1 MTGETK
7 RPPDLVVA
15 VIIEL
20 ERGPLVPEPR
30 CLLRELRRSEVAFLE
45 PEGEPPRYPDPGK
58 GTDGFSSRAVT
69 RALRVF
75 SRAVCA
81 SRSLF

>member
-1 MTGETK
+1 MTGKTERT
-7 RPPDLVVA
+7 PDLVVA
-15 VIIEL
+15 VIVVL
-20 ERGPLVPEPR
+20 ERGPAVTECC
-30 CLLRELRRSEVAFLE
+30 CLCRELRGGEVAFLE

-81 SRSLF
+81 SRSPF